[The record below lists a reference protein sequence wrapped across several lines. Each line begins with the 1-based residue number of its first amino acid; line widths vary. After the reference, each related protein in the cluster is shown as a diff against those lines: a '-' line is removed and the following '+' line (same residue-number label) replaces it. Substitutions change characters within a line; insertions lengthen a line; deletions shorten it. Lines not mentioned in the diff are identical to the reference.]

1 MFRGKRKETVQF
13 QAQVNSEAPVTQVVS
28 VSHPVGA
35 VPSSSSLTSTPCPS
49 SDKDGPLPFQ
59 AYIPTR
65 LSKSLSQLFLQ
76 ESHIAVSLAHLASQC
91 LSPNKSSWLWS
102 STIESW
108 RVGVHLTLTEWR
120 KKNESCFLK
129 KWVLDRQ
136 KWGSRDRI
144 IIVET
149 ITNIQTCFS
158 FLPQTLHTPSSG
170 KKVVGFSS
178 YLSWLLFSSDCIHQ
192 AVDCHLLHL
201 PLHLSSK
208 AAMAISVSV
217 LPPWLISSVSHQGVF
232 GMFFTLLQ
240 GRTP

>member
-1 MFRGKRKETVQF
+1 M
-13 QAQVNSEAPVTQVVS
+13 PVPKQ
-28 VSHPVGA
+28 
-35 VPSSSSLTSTPCPS
+35 
-49 SDKDGPLPFQ
+49 
-59 AYIPTR
+59 I
-65 LSKSLSQLFLQ
+65 
-76 ESHIAVSLAHLASQC
+76 I
-91 LSPNKSSWLWS
+91 
-102 STIESW
+102 
-108 RVGVHLTLTEWR
+108 LTLIVYHRELEGRGPPHAHWVE

-208 AAMAISVSV
+208 AATAISVSV

-240 GRTP
+240 GRTL